1 MYKIVVLILIL
12 MTSCIKEE
20 RALSE
25 LVYVNHSTKKIE
37 LKIYRDAIII
47 DSFFISPNSQNIKE
61 SHYARGKSKKG
72 IIFYAFLRNSDSTTI
87 IFNDSFKITHLYDSI
102 TINSK
107 RIGYFSNRSI
117 YGNNY
122 VESIFEEKKH
132 FIHHKVTF
140 TFTEQDYLDAKQ

>member
-1 MYKIVVLILIL
+1 

-37 LKIYRDAIII
+37 LKIYRDAIIV

-61 SHYARGKSKKG
+61 SHYARGKYEKAT
-72 IIFYAFLRNSDSTTI
+72 IFYEFLRNSDSTTI